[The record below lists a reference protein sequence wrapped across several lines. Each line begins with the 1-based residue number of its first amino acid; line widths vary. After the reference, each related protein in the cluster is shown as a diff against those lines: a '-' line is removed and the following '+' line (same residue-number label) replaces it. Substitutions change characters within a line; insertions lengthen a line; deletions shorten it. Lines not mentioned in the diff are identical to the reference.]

1 MNLTINGEQRSF
13 AASITVEQL
22 LGQIGL
28 DPRKVAVE
36 RNLEIVPKSEYDGV
50 ALDDGDKLE
59 IVHFIGG
66 GAPDGAQAKDA
77 GSDTEAD
84 TWEVAGQRFTSRL
97 IIGTG
102 KYKDYDLNRQAAE
115 ASGCELITV
124 AVRRVNLTDPDQPML
139 VDYLDQK
146 KYTYLPNTA
155 GCFTAEDAVRTL
167 RLAREA
173 GGWDLVKLE
182 ILGEQKTLYP
192 MMLETLETTE
202 ALTKE
207 GFKVMVYCSD
217 DPIMCKRLEDVGAVA
232 IMPLGAP
239 IGSGLGL
246 QNPVNIRLIV
256 EQSSVPV
263 IVDAG
268 VGTASDAAIAMELG
282 CDGVLMNTAIA
293 EAGDPVRMARA
304 MKAAV
309 EAGRHAYLAGRMPKK
324 QFADPS
330 SPLAGLI

>member
-1 MNLTINGEQRSF
+1 MRLTINGEDK
-13 AASITVEQL
+13 IYDETLTVEML
-22 LGQIGL
+22 LVKIGL
-28 DPRKVAVE
+28 DSKKVAIE
-36 RNLEIVPKSEYDGV
+36 RNLEIVPKSAYTQIN
-50 ALDDGDKLE
+50 LTDGDRLE

-66 GAPDGAQAKDA
+66 GSDDA
-77 GSDTEAD
+77 NDD
-84 TWEVAGQRFTSRL
+84 PLVIAGQTFSSRL

-102 KYKDYDLNRQAAE
+102 KYKDYDINRQACE
-115 ASGCELITV
+115 AAGIEMVTV
-124 AVRRVNLTDPDQPML
+124 AVRRVNLTDTNQPML
-139 VDYLDQK
+139 VDYVDPK

-155 GCFTAEDAVRTL
+155 GCFTTEDAVRTL

-182 ILGEQKTLYP
+182 ILADQKTLYP
-192 MMLETLETTE
+192 QMIETLAATE
-202 ALTKE
+202 MLTKE

-217 DPIMCKRLEDVGAVA
+217 DPIICKRLEDVGAVA

-239 IGSGLGL
+239 IGSGLGI

-256 EQSSVPV
+256 EQSDVPV

-268 VGTASDAAIAMELG
+268 VGTASDATIAMELG
-282 CDGVLMNTAIA
+282 VDGVLMNTAIA
-293 EAGDPVRMARA
+293 EASDPIKMAKA

-309 EAGRHAYLAGRMPKK
+309 EAGRLAYLAGRMPKRMY
-324 QFADPS
+324 ADPS